1 MKIRNIKK
9 LFLGLALLF
18 SATACEN
25 FLEEENLSGIDSNNF
40 FVDDESFGRAIAS
53 IYLELRDAYK
63 TYPTDLLGTDIFIFT
78 GFPLNKYDDLSIR
91 EDQVKKAWEAY
102 YKVIQNCNTVI
113 SRAADIDDLTEE
125 ARNLGVAEAKTI
137 RALMYF
143 KLVQQFGDVPL
154 VLEEVRTDKIDYV
167 RENEEIVYQ
176 QMISDLEAT
185 IQVLP
190 VSQELFGRATRG
202 MAQHLLSKI
211 YLTRGYLSYG
221 DPADFTRSAG
231 LVDAVIE
238 SNQYRLLDTYGEVF
252 NDNNQVND
260 EVIFSVQYT
269 TEVSAN
275 GEGNNKHQ
283 IGKYSLDG
291 LDGYARINSVYSRPA
306 GFTNVTPYMFS
317 LFDEFDAE
325 DTRNEASFHYT
336 LFAIVDGTNV
346 SVGDTITHYP
356 RIPWTD
362 EQKAAVS
369 YLVVNPD
376 QYNDNAYPLFK
387 KFDDFTPY
395 GDNEGTRDTYVFR
408 LAETYLLGAEAH
420 FKANNTD
427 KALEYINTI
436 RRRAATSDSDK
447 SAMEISVDQLTIDFI
462 LEESAREL
470 AGETARWND
479 LKRTGKLIERAM
491 AFNEDV
497 QFHNTLREFHMLRPI
512 PQNEVDLSGGSLKQN
527 PGYTF

>member
-1 MKIRNIKK
+1 MKAKYIYK
-9 LFLGLALLF
+9 LCLGLAMLF
-18 SATACEN
+18 LATACEN
-25 FLEEENLSGIDSNNF
+25 FLEEENLSGVDSNNF
-40 FVDDESFGRAIAS
+40 FINEESFDRAIAS

-63 TYPTDLLGTDIFIFT
+63 TYPTDLLGTDIFTFT
-78 GFPLNKYDDLSIR
+78 GFPLNKYDDLSVR
-91 EDQVKKAWEAY
+91 EDQVKKAWEEY
-102 YKVIQNCNTVI
+102 YKVIQNCNTII
-113 SRAADIDDLTEE
+113 SRATGIDLLEE
-125 ARNLGVAEAKTI
+125 VRKKGVAEAKTI

-167 RENEEIVYQ
+167 RESEAIVYQ
-176 QMISDLEAT
+176 QIISDLEAS

-190 VSQELFGRATRG
+190 VSQELFGRATKG

-211 YLTRGYLSYG
+211 YLTRGYLPYG
-221 DPADFTRSAG
+221 STADFTKSAG
-231 LVDAVIE
+231 LADSVIE
-238 SNQYRLLDTYGEVF
+238 SNQYRLLSTYQEVF
-252 NDNNQVND
+252 NDNNQMND

-269 TEVSAN
+269 TDVSAN
-275 GEGNNKHQ
+275 GDGNNKHQ

-291 LDGYARINSVYSRPA
+291 QDGYARINSVYSRPG
-306 GFTNVTPYMFS
+306 GFTNIAPYLFS

-356 RIPWTD
+356 RVPWTD

-420 FKANNTD
+420 LKANNTA

-436 RRRAATSDSDK
+436 RRRAAISDSDK
-447 SAMEISVDQLTIDFI
+447 SAMEISLDQLSIDFI

-497 QFHNTLREFHMLRPI
+497 LFHNTLKEYHLLRPI
-512 PQNEVDLSGGSLKQN
+512 PQTEVDLSGTSLKQN
-527 PGYTF
+527 PGYGF